1 MPRPCQG
8 RPPCCSQPSWAP
20 VQGDR
25 PVARGALGKAL
36 LSPTVPRSLALA
48 LAATVRTATRAA
60 CRPER
65 CRHTAWRPG
74 GAGAASRPWRQRIT
88 AIASGDGRWRSAPR
102 PSPPHPGDTGAPA
115 DQPPPLWPPARPASA
130 YRPRAGYGPW
140 HRRLPRTL
148 LVTMAALP
156 CEEGAPPIGGHC
168 ALMVAGSQGSAPV
181 RKRSYSCGRPSLWP
195 LVSSARDARVHIQ
208 TIVSRRSQ
216 SSRNPLIAPDRRLLA
231 CHEGRDWRGA
241 MLQHPPAPLLANPPG
256 ADSTSRASHLCVSL
270 VAHAASD
277 FAGSADTLHEQCSR
291 PPSLRPRLSRLALR
305 ITGGA
310 GWAGPLG
317 HRAHR
322 LLSARPGPGHQGSA
336 D

>member
-1 MPRPCQG
+1 MPRPSQR
-8 RPPCCSQPSWAP
+8 RPQCRSQPSRAP

-74 GAGAASRPWRQRIT
+74 GAGAASRPWRQWIT

-102 PSPPHPGDTGAPA
+102 PSPPHPRYTGAPA
-115 DQPPPLWPPARPASA
+115 DTPPPLWPPARPASA
-130 YRPRAGYGPW
+130 CRPLAGYGPW

-168 ALMVAGSQGSAPV
+168 ALMVAGSPGSAPV
-181 RKRSYSCGRPSLWP
+181 RQRSYRCVRPALWP
-195 LVSSARDARVHIQ
+195 LLSSSRHALGHIQ
-208 TIVSRRSQ
+208 TIISRRTTT
-216 SSRNPLIAPDRRLLA
+216 SSGKHLPADRATKPEHSRHLTLQRHLI
-231 CHEGRDWRGA
+231 H
-241 MLQHPPAPLLANPPG
+241 
-256 ADSTSRASHLCVSL
+256 SRMCLY
-270 VAHAASD
+270 
-277 FAGSADTLHEQCSR
+277 SR
-291 PPSLRPRLSRLALR
+291 V
-305 ITGGA
+305 
-310 GWAGPLG
+310 W
-317 HRAHR
+317 
-322 LLSARPGPGHQGSA
+322 
-336 D
+336 